1 MRKNKTEIVLT
12 KESRNELEQFIK
24 KGKHEVRF
32 INRAK
37 ILLLL
42 DTSES
47 RAAKHQDEISAI
59 LDISRQTVINAR
71 NDFLKA
77 GSVSSFL
84 KRKKRETPPVAPKV
98 TGEVEA
104 HIIALACSKP
114 PEGYAKWTLRLLAE
128 KCVELQYIDNISHM
142 TVKRLLKKRNL
153 SLI

>member
-77 GSVSSFL
+77 ESVSSFL

-104 HIIALACSKP
+104 HIIALACSKA